1 MQFERGSR
9 RGKRLKICFANF
21 HRFAPWRASLVTF
34 LARARK
40 VRKTA
45 MQTIYA
51 DILFL
56 INFTMDF
63 LTLYV
68 TASILHRKASLSRLC
83 ISSAIGGIY
92 GVAAVFMNGILIINI
107 IINLAV
113 SCLMCLIVFPQK
125 TLPCFSLFYGTGCL
139 LGGAMTAFF
148 TFMNGFNYDST
159 ESDTLVGKIPLG
171 WMAVSAAVIG
181 AAAIAGGR
189 MARKK
194 RVSRPCRLSVL
205 SHIGSFVFE
214 GMTDTGNLL
223 TDPIS
228 GRPVIILQRKEFLTL
243 LPSDLL
249 PIFERSDPD
258 GLSRLDSEYITSV
271 RLIPSVSVGGDKL
284 LFAYLPKN
292 IAVNGIEVSALI
304 AAGGEADY
312 GGYPALV
319 PEILIN

>member
-1 MQFERGSR
+1 
-9 RGKRLKICFANF
+9 
-21 HRFAPWRASLVTF
+21 
-34 LARARK
+34 
-40 VRKTA
+40 
-45 MQTIYA
+45 MQTLYA

-63 LTLYV
+63 LTLFV
-68 TASILHRKASLSRLC
+68 TAAILHRKASLLRLC
-83 ISSAIGGIY
+83 VSSAIGGIY
-92 GVAAVFMNGILIINI
+92 GVAAVFINGILIINI

-113 SCLMCLIVFPQK
+113 SYLMCLIVFPQK
-125 TLPCFSLFYGTGCL
+125 TLPCFALFYGTGCL

-159 ESDTLVGKIPLG
+159 ESGALVGKIPLG

-194 RVSRPCRLSVL
+194 RASRPCRLSVL
-205 SHIGSFVFE
+205 SHVGSFVFE

-223 TDPIS
+223 TDPMS
-228 GRPVIILQRKEFLTL
+228 GRPVIILRQKEFLTL
-243 LPSDLL
+243 LPSELL
-249 PIFERSDPD
+249 PIFEKSDPD
-258 GLSRLDSEYITSV
+258 ELSKINSEHITSV

-284 LFAYLPKN
+284 LLAYLPKKITVDN
-292 IAVNGIEVSALI
+292 IEVSAVI
-304 AAGGEADY
+304 AAGGESDY